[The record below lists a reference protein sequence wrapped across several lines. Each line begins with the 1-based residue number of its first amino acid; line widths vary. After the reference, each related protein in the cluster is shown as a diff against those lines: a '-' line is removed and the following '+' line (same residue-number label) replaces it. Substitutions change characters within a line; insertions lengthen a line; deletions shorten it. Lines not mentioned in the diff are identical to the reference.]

1 VAPRRTGRGDSPVPL
16 FAWEELVLIFSVDV
30 TELPGALCTTG
41 GVSEQIG
48 APAPLGAT
56 EQLSE
61 TGPLKPAR
69 EVMVTVAVAD

>member
-1 VAPRRTGRGDSPVPL
+1 ML
-16 FAWEELVLIFSVDV
+16 SVDV
-30 TELPGALCTTG
+30 TEVPAEVCTAA

-61 TGPLKPAR
+61 TGPLNPAR
-69 EVMVTVAVAD
+69 EVMVTVPVAD